1 MAKNKISEYS
11 ATAANNTDVANI
23 NIAEGCSPSN
33 INNAIRGV
41 MAHLKDFQAGNQ
53 TGNALAV
60 AGGGTGAEN
69 ATDARTNLSAA
80 KTGANSDITSLTGLT
95 TALSTTQGGT
105 ALTSFTSGGAMYAT
119 STSALTT
126 GTLPVA
132 SGGTGATTLT
142 ANNVL
147 LGNGTSAPQAVAPG
161 TSGNVLTSNGT
172 TWTSATPAT
181 AITRET
187 EKATTSGTSVEW
199 TSLPSTITKIT
210 VVFNDMGA
218 GTDAPIV
225 QLGDSGGYKT
235 TGYVGVGAN
244 IDPDPSRLS
253 VTTGLATCQSNNG
266 EHIIGNMVI
275 SNVSGDTWI
284 SSFNGLEG
292 TTDTILGNSRITLS
306 GTLDRLK
313 VTTISGTTLD
323 NGSVN
328 IIYE

>member
-1 MAKNKISEYS
+1 MAKTKISEYS
-11 ATAANNTDVANI
+11 ATAANNTDVENI

-33 INNAIRGV
+33 INNAIRAV
-41 MAHLKDFQAGNQ
+41 MAQLKDFQAGNE
-53 TGNALAV
+53 TGNALAI
-60 AGGGTGAEN
+60 ASGGTNAEN

-80 KTGANSDITSLTGLT
+80 KSGVNSDITSLTGLT
-95 TALSTTQGGT
+95 TALSTAQGGT
-105 ALTSFTSGGAMYAT
+105 ALTSFTDGGAMYAT

-132 SGGTGATTLT
+132 SGGTGAASIT
-142 ANNVL
+142 ANSVV
-147 LGNGTSAPQAVAPG
+147 LGNGTSAIQEVAPG

-172 TWTSATPAT
+172 TWTSAAPAT
-181 AITRET
+181 ILTRET

-199 TSLPSTITKIT
+199 TSLPSDITRIT
-210 VVFNDMGA
+210 VIFNQMGA
-218 GTDAPIV
+218 GTDVPIV

-253 VTTGLATCQSNNG
+253 VTTGLVTCQSNNG
-266 EHIIGNMVI
+266 EHVVGQMVI
-275 SNVSGDTWI
+275 SNVSGDTWV
-284 SSFNGLEG
+284 SSFNGVAG
-292 TTDTILGNSRITLS
+292 TIDTILGNSVVTLS
-306 GTLDRLK
+306 GTLDRVKL
-313 VTTISGTTLD
+313 TTVGGATFD